1 MTALATVT
9 QSERNPMTPH
19 VHLSAVHG
27 IAVIALVTAVFG
39 TAHLIAL
46 PADSRLSRALLAL
59 GF

>member
-1 MTALATVT
+1 M
-9 QSERNPMTPH
+9 QPH

-27 IAVIALVTAVFG
+27 IAVLALVTAVFG

-46 PADSRLSRALLAL
+46 THEDSRAARALISL

>member
-1 MTALATVT
+1 M
-9 QSERNPMTPH
+9 QPH

-46 PADSRLSRALLAL
+46 TSDTRPARALFGL